1 MSDRMDGFHE
11 ADVTEIQDEP
21 GRHKPQVST
30 KRAIL
35 GALAGVLLLAA
46 PLVIANKAFGGDD
59 GKTDETAGGLIAAK
73 KTTTTKAPTTT
84 AKPTTTTAKPTTTAP
99 PTTAAPK
106 PAPTT
111 APPTTAAPKPTTT
124 AAPSAPALPG
134 NGGLGDP
141 NLDATWDYLAR
152 CESGGNW
159 AINTG
164 NGFYGGIQ
172 FTLQSWQG
180 VGGTGYP
187 HQASRETQIAMG
199 KRLWAIQGWG
209 AWPGCTAKFGWR

>member
-1 MSDRMDGFHE
+1 MSDH
-11 ADVTEIQDEP
+11 EP
-21 GRHKPQVST
+21 GRQKPQLGPT
-30 KRAIL
+30 RAIL
-35 GALAGVLLLAA
+35 GALAGVFLLAA

-59 GKTDETAGGLIAAK
+59 DGKSDETSSGDLIAAKQTTTTTAAPK
-73 KTTTTKAPTTT
+73 KTTTTQAPTTT
-84 AKPTTTTAKPTTTAP
+84 AKPTTTTPAP

-111 APPTTAAPKPTTT
+111 APPTTAAPTTT
-124 AAPSAPALPG
+124 AAPSAPALAG

-141 NLDATWDYLAR
+141 NLDATWDHLAQ

-172 FTLQSWQG
+172 FTLQSWHG